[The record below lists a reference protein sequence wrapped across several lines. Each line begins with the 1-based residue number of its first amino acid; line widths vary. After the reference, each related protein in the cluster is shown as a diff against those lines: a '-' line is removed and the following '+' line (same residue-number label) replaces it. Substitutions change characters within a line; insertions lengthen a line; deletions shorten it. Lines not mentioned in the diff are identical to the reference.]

1 MKCKV
6 TFKEVTTKTI
16 EIEGVDIF
24 DVMGL
29 AQEYAEN
36 SSEKI
41 DFEKNPDEYE
51 IAVTKIKEMRE

>member
-6 TFKEVTTKTI
+6 TYKEVTTKTL

-29 AQEYAEN
+29 AQSYAEAP
-36 SSEKI
+36 SEKI
-41 DFEKNPDEYE
+41 DFEKNPDDYE
-51 IAVTKIKEMRE
+51 VCVVKIKEV